1 MANASVAH
9 QKVSPEEYLRMERES
24 AEKHEYIF
32 GKIILMGGASTNHNE
47 IVGNIYFLIR
57 KMMNENN
64 YNIYSADQR
73 VFNESTQNYVYP
85 DVVVVK
91 GDLAY
96 AAEMFDTITNPL
108 LVVQVASASTRKL
121 DRMDKFLTCRKADSF
136 KEYLLVEQSSIFIEK
151 FYQTE
156 EGLWEIEGFTNL
168 EENIYLKSI
177 DITLQVKDIYK
188 KVKFES

>member
-1 MANASVAH
+1 
-9 QKVSPEEYLRMERES
+9 
-24 AEKHEYIF
+24 
-32 GKIILMGGASTNHNE
+32 
-47 IVGNIYFLIR
+47 
-57 KMMNENN
+57 
-64 YNIYSADQR
+64 
-73 VFNESTQNYVYP
+73 
-85 DVVVVK
+85 
-91 GDLAY
+91 
-96 AAEMFDTITNPL
+96 
-108 LVVQVASASTRKL
+108 
-121 DRMDKFLTCRKADSF
+121 MDKFLTCRKADSF